1 MELHS
6 PRFSDFSIHS
16 LMTARSLAEMGD
28 PPGAGWPGPP
38 AHPLHPGLHDPWPL
52 PHHAYARHNPN
63 MMDGWQ
69 ARQSAVAS
77 IPPHLQEQHQ
87 HQHLAP
93 HLQHMQYPH
102 PFNTPVKRSSSPLG
116 AMARPPSLESGYD
129 SFNSPHLPGATPA
142 ARMHPQGQTFANFS
156 PVAPL
161 EGNGA
166 TGCYRQEWTGP
177 GHEVVAADVPEHET
191 PEGCSPDVVQ
201 CPPVQTEKALD
212 EAPKPGH
219 KRRRVEEDAVI
230 PCAVC
235 GDKASGMHYRVH
247 ACEGCKGFFR
257 RVTSR
262 NTRLVCPRN
271 YQCEVTR
278 ESRTRCQ
285 ACRFQGCLRA
295 GMAKDVNTIPKR
307 GRKRPV
313 SEDDSHSPVSQ
324 PSDDLIHTLTSA
336 HHATFSPACHA
347 QQLSEASLWAAEAD
361 VGVEGR
367 TRAQQFAMMVPG
379 IASLPAV
386 EQQAVLNQAVPEVMI
401 LRLASRFVPEH
412 KGFAVPGGL
421 LVPLTA
427 VVEAL
432 GRSLAQKLVRLA
444 TFLLY
449 MSIDD
454 TELSLLCGIVTTLPD
469 RLSGDSE
476 ALEAL
481 EEQHDAH
488 LRALQEYELDKRRSK
503 PNALAKI
510 LLRLL
515 DVRAIALREAGRLI
529 LASRPEQL
537 AGGDVP
543 AEGTGYNPS
552 LAEYLPEEAA
562 YLEGQATHPHGSYVN
577 NKVEPS
583 QVYQGMPF
591 DHQHQQGRLQH
602 QLHQHQQPARTHIM
616 HNQQQHQHQPHH
628 QHQQQ
633 QHHHQQ
639 HHQHHQQQ
647 QQQLYYHNP
656 QQDRQTQHQVMLD
669 REEQQRIMKAL
680 HERQH
685 GLHMLPGRQE
695 ENLAQEPRQQQCQGE
710 VLSHDRQQQQE
721 IQILEENQEDSEG

>member
-1 MELHS
+1 
-6 PRFSDFSIHS
+6 
-16 LMTARSLAEMGD
+16 MGD

-38 AHPLHPGLHDPWPL
+38 AHALHPGLHDPWTL
-52 PHHAYARHNPN
+52 PHHAYARNNPN
-63 MMDGWQ
+63 MGMDSWGL
-69 ARQSAVAS
+69 RQSAVGP
-77 IPPHLQEQHQ
+77 IQPHLQDQQ
-87 HQHLAP
+87 PQHLTP
-93 HLQHMQYPH
+93 HLQHVQYPH
-102 PFNTPVKRSSSPLG
+102 PFNTPVKRSSSPHG
-116 AMARPPSLESGYD
+116 GMARPPSLESGYD

-142 ARMHPQGQTFANFS
+142 PRIHPQGGQTYVNFS
-156 PVAPL
+156 PVTPL
-161 EGNGA
+161 EANGP
-166 TGCYRQEWTGP
+166 TGGYRQEWAAP
-177 GHEVVAADVPEHET
+177 GHEIVAGDIPEHESQI
-191 PEGCSPDVVQ
+191 PEGSSQDVVAP
-201 CPPVQTEKALD
+201 CPTVQAEKKALD
-212 EAPKPGH
+212 EAPKPGS

-235 GDKASGMHYRVH
+235 GDKASGVHYRVH

-307 GRKRPV
+307 GRKRPIPDGGDQ
-313 SEDDSHSPVSQ
+313 SSPISQ
-324 PSDDLIHTLTSA
+324 PSDDLIHNLTSA

-347 QQLSEASLWAAEAD
+347 QQLTEASLWAAEAD

-379 IASLPAV
+379 IASLSPGD
-386 EQQAVLNQAVPEVMI
+386 QQTVLNQAVPEVMI

-421 LVPLTA
+421 LVPLAA

-469 RLSGDSE
+469 RLPGDSE

-529 LASRPEQL
+529 LTSRPEQI
-537 AGGDVP
+537 AGTDVP
-543 AEGTGYNPS
+543 VQGTGYNPS
-552 LAEYLPEEAA
+552 LAEYLPDDHPQEAA
-562 YLEGQATHPHGSYVN
+562 YLEEQVTHPHGSYIHP
-577 NKVEPS
+577 KLEPS
-583 QVYQGMPF
+583 QMYHGIPF
-591 DHQHQQGRLQH
+591 DHQHQQSRLQH
-602 QLHQHQQPARTHIM
+602 QLHQHQQPARAHVM
-616 HNQQQHQHQPHH
+616 NHQQQQQHHHHQHH

-633 QHHHQQ
+633 QH
-639 HHQHHQQQ
+639 
-647 QQQLYYHNP
+647 LYYHNP
-656 QQDRQTQHQVMLD
+656 QQDRQTQHQVILD

-695 ENLAQEPRQQQCQGE
+695 ENLTQESRQQQCQDE
-710 VLSHDRQQQQE
+710 VLTHGRQQPQD
-721 IQILEENQEDSEG
+721 ILEENQDDSEG